1 MRAYQERYVENLKEL
16 ALLNAADQDVPEDIN
31 AFLAEHRRNTVRVGE
46 LVQENTVLLRQNL
59 FPVLDDI
66 VSAGEEEIAQLEEFA
81 GRLGEGGPNQL
92 DLGLNYS
99 IRSALIAYARK
110 WKKRDMLIR
119 ELYHTGMA
127 LFYMQELIGRSGK
140 SRYQWKMGMMFGEAA
155 SYIKQYDEIEDPETR
170 GFIHRAMGNLA
181 LSYSGLNAEDGER
194 KLNAVR
200 RSLQILEDPV
210 YQAKTP
216 SLPWDLFIYKSHQER
231 STALG
236 LLRAGT
242 SDPKV
247 LREVM
252 ESAQY
257 IRERQMESA
266 EKRGTRLLVRWQM
279 VYEAVQYHAGIRPL
293 TDLLQWFE
301 KTYLERDENDYSEDG
316 IYCNVF
322 IPALYADYLEHHP
335 EFRMKKQLVLSH
347 MYCRLVEY
355 ARNMPSNQMGARLQN
370 HLVSCL
376 LSFIEYP
383 GGLSRKE
390 FLLQLVVCRD
400 PDAYVLLRMIAQ
412 IAEMMTAKALRERPE
427 VLLGVLDC
435 ESVEEL
441 RRRETEVRR
450 FAFDSG
456 MLHDVGMLAF
466 SNRMRRI
473 GRSWLEEE
481 REMYQYHVYAG
492 EKMLS
497 QSESTRPFAPI
508 ALGHHRYYN
517 SEGGYPAEYDRKS
530 NPNRAMTDLVGA
542 AALLIHLIDD
552 MAYRNR
558 ESLTLD
564 QALAQVRRESGSNVA
579 PFAAELLLDMRPELE
594 AYLENGQAQAY
605 EEAFRL
611 LRGQAAGNGESGPK
625 SRTTK

>member
-16 ALLNAADQDVPEDIN
+16 ARLNTADQEIPEDMN

-81 GRLGEGGPNQL
+81 GRLGEGGANQL

-99 IRSALIAYARK
+99 IRCALIAYARK

-127 LFYMQELIGRSGK
+127 LFYMQELISRSGK

-181 LSYSGLNAEDGER
+181 LGYSGINAEDGER

-266 EKRGTRLLVRWQM
+266 EKRGAKLQVRWQM

-293 TDLLQWFE
+293 TDLLHWFE
-301 KTYLERDENDYSEDG
+301 QIYLERGEDDYSEDG

-335 EFRMKKQLVLSH
+335 EFRMKKQRVLSH

-355 ARNMPSNQMGARLQN
+355 ARNMPGNQMGASLQQ
-370 HLVSCL
+370 HLLSCL

-383 GGLSRKE
+383 GGLSRKD

-412 IAEMMTAKALRERPE
+412 IAEMMAAKALRERPE

-435 ESVEEL
+435 NSVEEL
-441 RRRETEVRR
+441 RRREAEVRR

-492 EKMLS
+492 ENMLS
-497 QSESTRPFAPI
+497 QSESTRLFAPI
-508 ALGHHRYYN
+508 ALGHHRYFN
-517 SEGGYPAEYDRKS
+517 NEGGYPSEYDREA
-530 NPNRAMTDLVGA
+530 NPNRAMTDLVGG

-558 ESLTLD
+558 DCLTLD
-564 QALAQVRRESGSNVA
+564 QALAQVRRESGSNLA

-594 AYLENGQAQAY
+594 EYLQNGQAQAY

-611 LRGQAAGNGESGPK
+611 LRGRAAGNERSSPK
-625 SRTTK
+625 DRT